1 MIKVLEYT
9 KEPLRVLGNA
19 ASICYDSIEL
29 EDILNNTK
37 VKTAKGIAKH
47 CLKSGH
53 DRVAEFGDVV
63 LLIDAYSARVIREFY
78 VHLIGISKL
87 QQSTRYVKYDSV
99 KFGYYVPNSINKN
112 EEAKA
117 IYDSCMETILD
128 NYTKLLDLGIKQQ
141 DAANLL
147 PLGQHTRITCKIN
160 IRALEHMFSIRECSR
175 AYEEFRK
182 LMRELRSILKELDE
196 DWAYLCDNYFKV
208 KCIKKGYCEERECC
222 GLRPKKEEIDLLIN
236 KYIEEKKRGNHFG
249 R

>member
-1 MIKVLEYT
+1 MINVLEYT

-63 LLIDAYSARVIREFY
+63 LILDKYSARCIRQLY
-78 VHLIGISKL
+78 TAMIGISKL
-87 QQSTRYVKYDSV
+87 QQSTRYVTYDDV
-99 KFGYYVPNSINKN
+99 KFGYFTPNPIDKN

-117 IYDSCMETILD
+117 IYDGCMEYILD
-128 NYTKLLDLGIKQQ
+128 SYTRLLDLGIKEE
-141 DAANLL
+141 DAGNLL

-160 IRALEHMFSIRECSR
+160 IRALEHLFSIRDCNRTYS
-175 AYEEFRK
+175 EFRK
-182 LMRELRSILKELDE
+182 LMKELRGVLKELDE

-208 KCIKKGYCEERECC
+208 KCVKKGYCEERNCC

-236 KYIEEKKRGNHFG
+236 KYIEEKKRGNHLG

>member
-1 MIKVLEYT
+1 MINVLEYT

-29 EDILNNTK
+29 EDILSNAK

-63 LLIDAYSARVIREFY
+63 LILDKYSARCIRQLY
-78 VHLIGISKL
+78 TAMIGISKL
-87 QQSTRYVKYDSV
+87 QQSTRYVTYDDV
-99 KFGYYVPNSINKN
+99 KFGYFTPNPIDKN

-117 IYDSCMETILD
+117 IYDGCMEYILD
-128 NYTKLLDLGIKQQ
+128 SYTRLLDLGIKEE
-141 DAANLL
+141 DAGNLL

-160 IRALEHMFSIRECSR
+160 IRALEHLFSIRDCNRTYS
-175 AYEEFRK
+175 EFRK
-182 LMRELRSILKELDE
+182 LMKELRGVLKELDE

-208 KCIKKGYCEERECC
+208 KCVKKGYCEERNCC

-236 KYIEEKKRGNHFG
+236 KYIEEKKRGNHLG

>member
-29 EDILNNTK
+29 EDILSNAK

-63 LLIDAYSARVIREFY
+63 LILDKYSARCIRQLY
-78 VHLIGISKL
+78 TAMIGISKL
-87 QQSTRYVKYDSV
+87 QQSTRYVTYDDV
-99 KFGYYVPNSINKN
+99 KFGYFTPNPIDKN

-117 IYDSCMETILD
+117 IYDGCMEYILD
-128 NYTKLLDLGIKQQ
+128 SYTRLLDLGIKEE
-141 DAANLL
+141 DAGNLL

-160 IRALEHMFSIRECSR
+160 IRALEHLFSIRDCNRTYS
-175 AYEEFRK
+175 EFRK
-182 LMRELRSILKELDE
+182 LMKELRGVLKELDE

-208 KCIKKGYCEERECC
+208 KCVKKGYCEERNCC

-236 KYIEEKKRGNHFG
+236 KYIEEKKRGNHLG